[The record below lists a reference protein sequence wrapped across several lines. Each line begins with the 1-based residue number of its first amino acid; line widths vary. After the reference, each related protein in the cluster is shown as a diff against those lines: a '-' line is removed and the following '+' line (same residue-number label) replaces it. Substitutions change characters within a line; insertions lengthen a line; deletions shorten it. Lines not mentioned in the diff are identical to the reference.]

1 MQFYFVSLAKPQ
13 SRKVFLLLCSNFF
26 SIFGFSQIY
35 KIAGFGSCFAPLRLC
50 ALLVASAI
58 TFHSCSIG
66 SDSKKDKGQQ
76 FTDSISLKENFPKGQ
91 VIEQVICKNDSS
103 QSYALYLPANYSTDK
118 SYPVI
123 YSFDPHAVG
132 KLPVTLYKEL
142 AEQYGYILV
151 GSNNSKNGITWE
163 DSQNIAN
170 KLFADVVNRLSVNTQ
185 RIYVLGFSGGARVA
199 NALAIANGSIS
210 AVICCGASAPMAKTN
225 APRNNY
231 SFLGIVGNE
240 DFNYVEMRK
249 YDMIE
254 LAGQN
259 IKHLLIT
266 FDGKHEW
273 PAVDI
278 MDEAFWWLALNDM
291 RKNSAAK
298 NDVLIAKR
306 YQPALKQ
313 IVLYQ
318 EKKQVFE
325 TYKLCQK
332 IINFYDGLADLS
344 SCYSIYKTLL
354 SDPEVDKQ
362 LKLEEGIWTEEEEL
376 KRLYL
381 NALQTQNVS
390 WWNKNIATLN
400 QKIKTGTD
408 KNKVL
413 MNKRV
418 LNFLSLA
425 AYMQTAGSLKQNNL
439 PAAEFFGKIYLLVD
453 PLNNEAH
460 YLMSEVFAKN
470 GNNKEAIK
478 ALKVAVDNGF
488 IDIARLQGEDA
499 FSVIKNTLEFEDVVK
514 GIK

>member
-1 MQFYFVSLAKPQ
+1 MLFYFVSRAKLQ
-13 SRKVFLLLCSNFF
+13 NSKGFLLLCCSAFNVLC
-26 SIFGFSQIY
+26 FSQIC
-35 KIAGFGSCFAPLRLC
+35 KFAGFFNCFASLRLY
-50 ALLVASAI
+50 ALILASAFI
-58 TFHSCSIG
+58 MQSCSSG
-66 SDSKKDKGQQ
+66 SDPKKDKGQQ
-76 FTDSISLKENFPKGQ
+76 SSDSISFKENFPKGK
-91 VIEQVICKNDSS
+91 VIEQVICKNDAS
-103 QSYALYLPANYSTDK
+103 QSYALYLPANYSTEK

-123 YSFDPHAVG
+123 YAFDPHAEG
-132 KLPVTLYKEL
+132 KLPVSIYKDL

-151 GSNNSKNGITWE
+151 GSNNSKNGTTWE

-170 KLFADVVNRLSVNTQ
+170 KLFADVGNRLSLNTE

-199 NALAIANGSIS
+199 NALTIANGSIA
-210 AVICCGASAPMAKTN
+210 AVICCGASAPMAKMD

-231 SFLGIVGNE
+231 SFFGIVGNE

-249 YDMIE
+249 YDMID

-273 PAVDI
+273 PSVGV
-278 MDEAFWWLALNDM
+278 MDDAFWWLALNDM
-291 RKNSAAK
+291 RKNTAAK
-298 NDVLIAKR
+298 NEVLIAKR

-313 IVLYQ
+313 IELYQ

-332 IINFYDGLADLS
+332 TINFYDGLADLS
-344 SCYSIYKTLL
+344 PCYSIYKALQ

-362 LKLEEGIWTEEEEL
+362 LKLEEGSWTEEEEL
-376 KRLYL
+376 KQHYL
-381 NALQTQNVS
+381 KALQTQNLS

-413 MNKRV
+413 MNKRL

-425 AYMQTAGSLKQNNL
+425 AYMQTAGALKQNNL
-439 PAAEFFGKIYLLVD
+439 PAADFFGKIYVLVD
-453 PLNNEAH
+453 PTNNEAH
-460 YLMSEVFAKN
+460 YLMGSVFAKA
-470 GNNKEAIK
+470 GNNEEAIRSLNL
-478 ALKVAVDNGF
+478 AIENGF
-488 IDIARLQGEDA
+488 TDTARLKKDEA
-499 FSVIKNTLEFEDVVK
+499 FSGIKNTKEFEDVVK

>member
-1 MQFYFVSLAKPQ
+1 MLFYLVTLSKPQ
-13 SRKVFLLLCSNFF
+13 SRKGFLLLCCNASTVLC
-26 SIFGFSQIY
+26 FSQICRV
-35 KIAGFGSCFAPLRLC
+35 GVFFSCFASLRLC
-50 ALLVASAI
+50 ALILASAF
-58 TFHSCSIG
+58 TFQSCSTG
-66 SDSKKDKGQQ
+66 SDSKNDKGQQ
-76 FTDSISLKENFPKGQ
+76 STDSISLKEDFPKGQ
-91 VIEQVICKNDSS
+91 IIDQVICKKDAS
-103 QSYALYLPANYSTDK
+103 QSYALYLPANYSTEK
-118 SYPVI
+118 NYPVI
-123 YSFDPHAVG
+123 YVFDPHAEG
-132 KLPVTLYKEL
+132 KLPVSLYKEL

-151 GSNNSKNGITWE
+151 GSNNSKNGTTWE
-163 DSQNIAN
+163 ESQNIAN
-170 KLFADVVNRLSVNTQ
+170 KLFADVGNRLSVNTQ

-199 NALAIANGSIS
+199 NALAITNGSIAS
-210 AVICCGASAPMAKTN
+210 VICCGASAPMAKTN

-249 YDMIE
+249 YDMID

-273 PAVDI
+273 PAVGI

-291 RKNSAAK
+291 RKNSATQ
-298 NDVLIAKR
+298 NDALIAKR

-313 IVLYQ
+313 IELYQ

-332 IINFYDGLADLS
+332 TINFYDGLADLS
-344 SCYSIYKTLL
+344 PCYSIYKALQ

-376 KRLYL
+376 KQQYL
-381 NALQTQNVS
+381 KALQTQNLS

-408 KNKVL
+408 KNKVM
-413 MNKRV
+413 MNKR
-418 LNFLSLA
+418 LLSFLSLA
-425 AYMQTAGSLKQNNL
+425 AYMNTAGALKQNNL
-439 PAAEFFGKIYLLVD
+439 PAADFYGKIYLLVD
-453 PLNNEAH
+453 PTNNEAY

-478 ALKVAVDNGF
+478 FLNFAIENGF
-488 IDIARLQGEDA
+488 IDITRLQSDEV
-499 FSVIKNTLEFEDVVK
+499 FSGIKNTKEFEDAVK
-514 GIK
+514 RIK

>member
-1 MQFYFVSLAKPQ
+1 MQFYFVSLAKTQ
-13 SRKVFLLLCSNFF
+13 SRKVFLLLCSHAFYVLCF
-26 SIFGFSQIY
+26 SEICRV
-35 KIAGFGSCFAPLRLC
+35 AGFYSYFASLRLC
-50 ALLVASAI
+50 VLILASAF
-58 TFHSCSIG
+58 TLQSCSSG
-66 SDSKKDKGQQ
+66 GDPKKDKGQHI
-76 FTDSISLKENFPKGQ
+76 TDSISLKENFPKGQ
-91 VIEQVICKNDSS
+91 IIDQVICKNDTS
-103 QSYALYLPANYSTDK
+103 QSYALYLPSNYSTEK

-123 YSFDPHAVG
+123 YAFDPHAIG
-132 KLPVTLYKEL
+132 KLPVSMYKEL
-142 AEQYGYILV
+142 AEQYGYIIV
-151 GSNNSKNGITWE
+151 GSNNSKNGTTWE
-163 DSQNIAN
+163 DSQSIAN
-170 KLFADVVNRLSVNTQ
+170 KLFADVGNRLSINTQ

-199 NALAIANGSIS
+199 NALAITNGSIA

-249 YDMIE
+249 YDMID

-273 PAVDI
+273 PAVGI
-278 MDEAFWWLALNDM
+278 MDDAFWWLALNDM
-291 RKNSAAK
+291 RKNSATK
-298 NDVLIAKR
+298 NDALIAKR

-313 IVLYQ
+313 IELYQ

-332 IINFYDGLADLS
+332 TINFYDGLADLS
-344 SCYSIYKTLL
+344 PCYSIYKALQ

-376 KRLYL
+376 KQQYL
-381 NALQTQNVS
+381 KALQTQNLS
-390 WWNKNIATLN
+390 WWNKNVATLN

-413 MNKRV
+413 MNKRL

-425 AYMQTAGSLKQNNL
+425 AYMQTAGALKQNNL
-439 PAAEFFGKIYLLVD
+439 PVAEFFGKIYLLVD
-453 PLNNEAH
+453 PTNNEAH

-470 GNNKEAIK
+470 GNNVEAIRSLNL
-478 ALKVAVDNGF
+478 AIENGF
-488 IDIARLQGEDA
+488 TDIIRLQSDEVFRG
-499 FSVIKNTLEFEDVVK
+499 IKHTKEFEEAVK

>member
-1 MQFYFVSLAKPQ
+1 MQFYFVSLAKTQ
-13 SRKVFLLLCSNFF
+13 SRKVFLLLCSHAFYALCF
-26 SIFGFSQIY
+26 SEICRV
-35 KIAGFGSCFAPLRLC
+35 AGFYSYLASLRLC
-50 ALLVASAI
+50 VLILASAF
-58 TFHSCSIG
+58 TLQSCSSG
-66 SDSKKDKGQQ
+66 GDPKKDKGQHI
-76 FTDSISLKENFPKGQ
+76 TDSISLKENFPKGQ
-91 VIEQVICKNDSS
+91 IIDQVICKNDTS
-103 QSYALYLPANYSTDK
+103 QSYALYLPSNYSTEK

-123 YSFDPHAVG
+123 YAFDPHAIG
-132 KLPVTLYKEL
+132 KLPVSMYKEL
-142 AEQYGYILV
+142 AEQYGYIIV
-151 GSNNSKNGITWE
+151 GSNNSKNGTTWE
-163 DSQNIAN
+163 DSQSIAN
-170 KLFADVVNRLSVNTQ
+170 KLFADVGNRLSVNTH

-199 NALAIANGSIS
+199 NALAIINGSIA

-249 YDMIE
+249 YDMID

-273 PAVDI
+273 PAVGI
-278 MDEAFWWLALNDM
+278 MDDAFWWLALNDM
-291 RKNSAAK
+291 RKNSATK
-298 NDVLIAKR
+298 NDALIAKR

-313 IVLYQ
+313 IELYQ

-332 IINFYDGLADLS
+332 TINFYDGLADLS
-344 SCYSIYKTLL
+344 PCYSKYKALQ

-376 KRLYL
+376 KQQYL
-381 NALQTQNVS
+381 KALQTQNLS
-390 WWNKNIATLN
+390 WWNKNVATLN

-413 MNKRV
+413 MNKRL

-425 AYMQTAGSLKQNNL
+425 AYMQTAGALKQNNL
-439 PAAEFFGKIYLLVD
+439 PVAEFFGKIYLLVD
-453 PLNNEAH
+453 PTNNEAH

-470 GNNKEAIK
+470 GNNVEAIRSLNL
-478 ALKVAVDNGF
+478 AIENGF
-488 IDIARLQGEDA
+488 TDIIRLRSDEVFRG
-499 FSVIKNTLEFEDVVK
+499 IKHTKEFEDVVK